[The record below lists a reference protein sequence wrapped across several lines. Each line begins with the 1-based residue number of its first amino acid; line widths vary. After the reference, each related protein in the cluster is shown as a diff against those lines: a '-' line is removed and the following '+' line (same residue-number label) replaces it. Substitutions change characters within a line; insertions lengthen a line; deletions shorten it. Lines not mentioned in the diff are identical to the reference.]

1 MQPII
6 LLIYNGIFIPLFSL
20 AIRLTSLFN
29 RKVARG
35 LAGRRAL
42 LPRLR
47 TLCSTLAPG
56 PRLWIHVAS
65 LGEFE
70 QAKPIVRVL
79 RQRLPQ
85 CRIVLS
91 FFSPSGFEPAQKYTE
106 ADLIT
111 YLPLDSWRQTGVF
124 LDILQPAVHLII
136 RHDIWPNLQRQL
148 QRRRIPS
155 LLVDASL
162 TPQRLRTV
170 RLTRAV
176 LRPVY
181 ATFAEILVTTAE
193 NIAPFRWIYSEPG
206 RIEVSGDSRYDQVNL
221 RALETGRIEFLRTS
235 GRFRRERCVVAGSTW
250 PSDEKVILPA
260 LITALQR
267 DPELTLI
274 IAPHETTEEHLRGIE
289 SVLAAA
295 AIPSLRLAGFDPALP
310 FRVLLIDRVGL
321 LANLYALGGLA
332 FVGGGFG
339 PGVHSVLEPAAHG
352 CAVAFGPRHI
362 NSLEAAELKRR
373 GGGIEITTT
382 EEMTRLL
389 AGFLEEGETIR
400 SSGEEALKMVREN
413 LGASE
418 RVVDAIIRHLPAGE
432 ECNHG

>member
-389 AGFLEEGETIR
+389 AGFLEGGETIR

>member
-1 MQPII
+1 M
-6 LLIYNGIFIPLFSL
+6 LIYNGIFIPLFSFI
-20 AIRLTSLFN
+20 IRIASLFN
-29 RKVARG
+29 RKIARG
-35 LAGRRAL
+35 FAGRRDL

-47 TLCSTLAPG
+47 GLCAGLPPDAP
-56 PRLWIHVAS
+56 RIWIHVAS

-79 RQRLPQ
+79 RGRLPQ

-91 FFSPSGFEPAQKYTE
+91 FFSPSGFEPAQKYAE

-111 YLPLDSWRQTGVF
+111 YLPLDSWRSTGAF

-136 RHDIWPNLQRQL
+136 RHDIWPNMQHQL
-148 QRRRIPS
+148 QRRHIPS

-170 RLTRAV
+170 RLARGV

-193 NIAPFRWIYSEPG
+193 NVVPFRWIYPEPG
-206 RIEVSGDSRYDQVNL
+206 KIAVSGDTRYDQVNL
-221 RALETGRIEFLRTS
+221 RALETGRIEMLRAS
-235 GRFRRERCVVAGSTW
+235 GRFRRDRCIVAGSTW
-250 PSDEKVILPA
+250 PSDERVILPA
-260 LITALQR
+260 LIAGLQR
-267 DPELTLI
+267 DPDLTLI
-274 IAPHETTEEHLRGIE
+274 IAPHETTEEHLHGIE
-289 SVLAAA
+289 TTLAAA
-295 AIPSLRLAGFDPALP
+295 EVSFLRLAGFDPAVP

-321 LANLYALGGLA
+321 LANLYALGRLA

-382 EEMTRLL
+382 EEMQRLL
-389 AGFLEEGETIR
+389 ERFLEQGETIQT
-400 SSGEEALKMVREN
+400 SGEEALKMVREN
-413 LGASE
+413 LGASA

-432 ECNHG
+432 ERNHG